1 MPLTLPIRIKWLDKA
16 SIYYFI
22 TQTAIIATST
32 VSICANVRT
41 DRAPWLSSIS
51 YRDLGL
57 ALSADERFTDV
68 SFERVHVAGHTKAL
82 CPLVDSANLALSF
95 S

>member
-16 SIYYFI
+16 SIYHFI

-32 VSICANVRT
+32 VT